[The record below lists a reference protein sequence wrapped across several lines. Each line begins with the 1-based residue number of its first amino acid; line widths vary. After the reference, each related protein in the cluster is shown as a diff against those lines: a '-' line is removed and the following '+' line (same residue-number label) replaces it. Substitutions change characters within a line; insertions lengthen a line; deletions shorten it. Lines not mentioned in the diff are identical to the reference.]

1 MIETLENT
9 LAGLVARYLATAES
23 ADAGVPEI
31 PILVADSGQDRAL
44 PCLVVEGEV
53 REATSA
59 RRAVVVTMHL
69 HGRLGTA
76 EGQTTRVVAA
86 GWMRAC
92 EARLRD
98 DEALYEWLADEDEEV
113 RTGYRILHRMIVP
126 AEPIERDQ
134 GGDVVMRLALGFV
147 CMV

>member
-9 LAGLVARYLATAES
+9 LAGLVARYLDTAES
-23 ADAGVPEI
+23 VAAGVPEI
-31 PILVADSGQDRAL
+31 PILVADGGQDRAL
-44 PCLVVEGEV
+44 PCLIVGGEV
-53 REATSA
+53 REATTA
-59 RRAVVVTMHL
+59 RRAVIVTLHL
-69 HGRLGTA
+69 HERLGMA
-76 EGQTTRVVAA
+76 EGQTTRVVGA

-98 DEALYEWLADEDEEV
+98 DEAWYSWLADEAEEV

-134 GGDVVMRLALGFV
+134 AGDVVMRLALGFV
-147 CMV
+147 CWV